1 MINENVLQGT
11 CKTLPKIAL
20 VRKLN
25 WCKLPKV
32 MEDTK
37 SIPPPSAQPDT
48 QIWAGPCYCI
58 SFHCCLCP
66 FLNVKEGP
74 HTEERAHT
82 PQVVSL
88 LPYLDY
94 FFMIVVTLI
103 IYWLYGDNNSPRWI
117 HNADINQQS
126 SIKAKL
132 PPANSQKNVKKK
144 STCWKLWKKLSI
156 HHFPEASLVSPAWL
170 TWQLLSSSEQC
181 DTFRDPLGSLIVFLA
196 NEYGQKSQSQV
207 KFLLSLIITSFL
219 SFACSDSKGSARS
232 YAYFESNELQ

>member
-1 MINENVLQGT
+1 MYFHKKKINWQAENTDCSPFSFSFQWNTESVVASHKYLSNSIILPTVMINENVLQGT

-103 IYWLYGDNNSPRWI
+103 IYWLYGDNNSPRLI

-144 STCWKLWKKLSI
+144 STCWKLW
-156 HHFPEASLVSPAWL
+156 
-170 TWQLLSSSEQC
+170 
-181 DTFRDPLGSLIVFLA
+181 
-196 NEYGQKSQSQV
+196 
-207 KFLLSLIITSFL
+207 
-219 SFACSDSKGSARS
+219 
-232 YAYFESNELQ
+232 